1 MIGIKLLLL
10 NFVDFYSNISQAENL
25 KDHNLLWQEGS
36 AKSILIHMDQYD
48 DDMMISCETA

>member
-25 KDHNLLWQEGS
+25 KDHNLLRQGGS
-36 AKSILIHMDQYD
+36 AKSVLIIWIS
-48 DDMMISCETA
+48 MMMT

>member
-25 KDHNLLWQEGS
+25 KDHNLL
-36 AKSILIHMDQYD
+36 
-48 DDMMISCETA
+48 

>member
-25 KDHNLLWQEGS
+25 KDHNLLRQGGS